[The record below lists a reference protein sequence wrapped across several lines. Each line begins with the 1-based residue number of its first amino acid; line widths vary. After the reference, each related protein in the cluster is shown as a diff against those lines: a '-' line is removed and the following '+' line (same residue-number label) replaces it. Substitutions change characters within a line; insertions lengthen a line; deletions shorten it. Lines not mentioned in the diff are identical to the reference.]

1 MPTIQVSE
9 QTKQD
14 LDGFKEKYGHTSI
27 DSVIKVLFSQ
37 ARAWVEIVPGPVEEI
52 FSESLSGSLKKGR
65 PDPIFES
72 LAPNEILI
80 MNYLPKTEEYEV
92 GTNVGG
98 ALKIERV
105 RR

>member
-1 MPTIQVSE
+1 MLTIQVSE

-14 LDGFKEKYGHTSI
+14 LDDFKEKYGHTSI
-27 DSVIKVLFSQ
+27 DSVIKVLFSL
-37 ARAWVEIVPGPVEEI
+37 ARAEVEANYLESIVPLLDAISTQTKMG
-52 FSESLSGSLKKGR
+52 

-92 GTNVGG
+92 ATNVGG
-98 ALKIERV
+98 SLKIERV
-105 RR
+105 HR